1 MSCKDKPF
9 QGHTVDALFVS
20 ISQQR
25 MTAYSGE
32 RLVSQHT
39 ISTALAGPG
48 EQKNSGCTPRGK
60 HYIRAKVGQ
69 GLPINAV
76 LKGRRWTGEVCNA
89 QLYSEN
95 PQRDWILTRILW
107 LSGCELGHN
116 RGGNVD
122 TFQRYIYIHGTPE
135 LERLG
140 QPVSHGCIRM
150 DNRELIELFNQVTAG
165 TLVHISE

>member
-1 MSCKDKPF
+1 MSCKD
-9 QGHTVDALFVS
+9 HTFDGRGVDALFVS
-20 ISQQR
+20 IGQQR
-25 MTAYSGE
+25 MTAYRGDQ
-32 RLVSQHT
+32 LVSHHI

-48 EQKNSGCTPRGK
+48 ELKDSGCTPRGK
-60 HYIRAKVGQ
+60 HYVRAKIGQ
-69 GLPINAV
+69 GLPERAV
-76 LKGRRWTGEVCNA
+76 LKGRRWTGEVCTPE
-89 QLYSEN
+89 LYAEN

-116 RGGNVD
+116 RLGNVD

-135 LERLG
+135 LEQLG

-150 DNRELIELFNQVTAG
+150 DNHELIELFNQVTAG

>member
-1 MSCKDKPF
+1 MTLETLSLK
-9 QGHTVDALFVS
+9 VDALFVS

-25 MTAYSGE
+25 MTAYSAN
-32 RLVSQHT
+32 RLVSSHR

-48 EQKNSGCTPRGK
+48 EQKNSGCTPRGL
-60 HYIRAKVGQ
+60 HRIRARIGQ
-69 GLPINAV
+69 DLPVHAV
-76 LKGRRWTGEVCNA
+76 LKGRRWTGEICTPE
-89 QLYSEN
+89 LYQQN

-116 RGGNVD
+116 RLGNVD

-135 LERLG
+135 IEQLG

-150 DNRELIELFNQVTAG
+150 DNYELIELFNQVTAD
-165 TLVHISE
+165 TRVHISE